1 MENEVFLRIASF
13 VGILSFIALWE
24 IVAPR
29 RPLTT
34 RKGPRW
40 FANLSMI
47 AIATLLIRFTFPL
60 LPVGLAI
67 IAREQGWGVL
77 NLISLPSWL
86 AVTIA
91 LLALDLVIY
100 LQHVMFHFL
109 PTLWRLH
116 RMHHSDLDLDASSG
130 NRFHPVEIMISI
142 GIKLGAVLI
151 IGPSPFA
158 VLLFEILLN
167 AAAIFNHGNI
177 RIPLGIDRW
186 LRSVVVTPDMHRV
199 HHSILPRETNSN
211 FGFSLSWWDFLF
223 GTYRAQPGA
232 GHLEMTIGLKE
243 YRNPARLTL
252 PRLLVQPFITPPP
265 PPPPRP
271 SLTKEGS
278 F

>member
-13 VGILSFIALWE
+13 VGILSLIAMWE

-34 RKGPRW
+34 RKGSRW
-40 FANLSMI
+40 LANLSMI
-47 AIATLLIRFTFPL
+47 AIATFIIRFTFPL

-67 IAREQGWGVL
+67 LAREQGWGIL

-109 PTLWRLH
+109 PVLWRLH

-130 NRFHPVEIMISI
+130 NRFHPMEIMISI

-186 LRSVVVTPDMHRV
+186 LRTVLVTPDMHRV
-199 HHSILPRETNSN
+199 HHSIIPRETNSN
-211 FGFSLSWWDFLF
+211 FGFSLSWWDFLC
-223 GTYRAQPGA
+223 GTYRTQPSA

-243 YRNPARLTL
+243 YRNPDRLTL
-252 PRLLVQPFITPPP
+252 PRLLVQPFERVRRGPG
-265 PPPPRP
+265 
-271 SLTKEGS
+271 EM
-278 F
+278 

>member
-1 MENEVFLRIASF
+1 MENEVVWRIVSF
-13 VGILSFIALWE
+13 SAILSIIALWE
-24 IVAPR
+24 VLAPR

-34 RKGPRW
+34 RKGQRW

-47 AIATLLIRFTFPL
+47 AIATFVVRFTFPL

-67 IAREQGWGVL
+67 MAQEQGWGLLNFVTLPLWLEIAVAVL
-77 NLISLPSWL
+77 
-86 AVTIA
+86 V
-91 LLALDLVIY
+91 LDFVIY
-100 LQHVMFHFL
+100 LQHVIFHFL
-109 PTLWRLH
+109 PILWRLH

-130 NRFHPVEIMISI
+130 NRFHPMEIMISI

-151 IGPSPFA
+151 IGPAPFA

-186 LRSVVVTPDMHRV
+186 LRTVLVTPDMHRV
-199 HHSILPRETNSN
+199 HHSIIPRETNSN
-211 FGFSLSWWDFLF
+211 FGFSLSWWDFLC

-243 YRNPARLTL
+243 YRDPARLTL
-252 PRLLVQPFITPPP
+252 PRLLVQPFE
-265 PPPPRP
+265 RD
-271 SLTKEGS
+271 
-278 F
+278 

>member
-1 MENEVFLRIASF
+1 MDNEVLLRIASF
-13 VGILSFIALWE
+13 VGILSLIGLWE
-24 IVAPR
+24 MVAPR

-40 FANLSMI
+40 LANLSMI
-47 AIATLLIRFTFPL
+47 AIATLIIRFTFPL

-67 IAREQGWGVL
+67 IAREQGWGIL

-109 PTLWRLH
+109 PILWRLH

-130 NRFHPVEIMISI
+130 NRFHPLEIMISI

-186 LRSVVVTPDMHRV
+186 LRTVVVTPDMHRV

-243 YRNPARLTL
+243 YRHPARLTL

-265 PPPPRP
+265 PA
-271 SLTKEGS
+271 L
-278 F
+278 